1 MLHSKWGVPLN
12 VHSLRCCCFFES
24 KKILLPV
31 ETKRKYDFMIIITIL
46 FTFQVHQEEMTQL
59 EVWFR
64 FRLLYMYFY
73 TWLPCNRTFSYS
85 CSAIDPMTV
94 FHWWKTVVLQILTM
108 ETKIKLMLGQVI
120 SLFSIPGVIIAV
132 YALSCALK
140 VRLLYPLSMTAF
152 IVCLLIEAIFS

>member
-24 KKILLPV
+24 KKILLLV
-31 ETKRKYDFMIIITIL
+31 ETNRKYDFMIIITIL

-64 FRLLYMYFY
+64 SRLLYMYFY

-152 IVCLLIEAIFS
+152 IACLLIEAIFS